1 MLKNRQIYK
10 KIFSCAII
18 SFFFQYFI
26 DFYQRKKDRFQKG
39 TVLNRDVFSKK
50 IILLIISC

>member
-1 MLKNRQIYK
+1 MYK

-26 DFYQRKKDRFQKG
+26 EFYQRKKDRSLLE
-39 TVLNRDVFSKK
+39 TALNRDVFSKK